1 MKSLSSEQKSYLF
14 RSIRTVRDFPKPGIL
29 FYDITTLVGDREA
42 FNFLLDHLAER
53 YADYGL
59 DYIVGIESRGFIFA
73 AALAARLRVAFVPI
87 RKPKKLPYI
96 TISQKYSLEYG
107 FDQVE
112 MHVDAFSG
120 VQDAKVLLIDD
131 LIATGGTARAALD
144 LIAQTQAK
152 CVEACF
158 LLNLR
163 ELNDLGEFSRR
174 TNVYCVLE
182 AYFWKSYLKIYYK
195 NTTNTPIL
203 CFLFGVF

>member
-1 MKSLSSEQKSYLF
+1 MKSLSNEQKSYLF

-131 LIATGGTARAALD
+131 LIATGGTPRAALD
-144 LIAQTQAK
+144 LIAQTRAK
-152 CVEACF
+152 SCMAF
-158 LLNLR
+158 FSLTLR
-163 ELNDLGEFSRR
+163 ELNELGEFSRR
-174 TNVYCVLE
+174 THVYCV
-182 AYFWKSYLKIYYK
+182 
-195 NTTNTPIL
+195 
-203 CFLFGVF
+203 

>member
-29 FYDITTLVGDREA
+29 FYDITTLVGDRES

-182 AYFWKSYLKIYYK
+182 A
-195 NTTNTPIL
+195 
-203 CFLFGVF
+203 

>member
-96 TISQKYSLEYG
+96 TI
-107 FDQVE
+107 
-112 MHVDAFSG
+112 
-120 VQDAKVLLIDD
+120 
-131 LIATGGTARAALD
+131 
-144 LIAQTQAK
+144 
-152 CVEACF
+152 
-158 LLNLR
+158 
-163 ELNDLGEFSRR
+163 
-174 TNVYCVLE
+174 
-182 AYFWKSYLKIYYK
+182 
-195 NTTNTPIL
+195 TPIFSVCHKHGYISGEHEYCPKCDEEL
-203 CFLFGVF
+203 LAEYKAKQSKGA

>member
-42 FNFLLDHLAER
+42 FNFLLDHLTER

-87 RKPKKLPYI
+87 RK
-96 TISQKYSLEYG
+96 
-107 FDQVE
+107 
-112 MHVDAFSG
+112 
-120 VQDAKVLLIDD
+120 
-131 LIATGGTARAALD
+131 
-144 LIAQTQAK
+144 AK

-182 AYFWKSYLKIYYK
+182 A
-195 NTTNTPIL
+195 
-203 CFLFGVF
+203 

>member
-1 MKSLSSEQKSYLF
+1 M
-14 RSIRTVRDFPKPGIL
+14 
-29 FYDITTLVGDREA
+29 
-42 FNFLLDHLAER
+42 
-53 YADYGL
+53 
-59 DYIVGIESRGFIFA
+59 
-73 AALAARLRVAFVPI
+73 PI

-174 TNVYCVLE
+174 TNVYCALE
-182 AYFWKSYLKIYYK
+182 A
-195 NTTNTPIL
+195 
-203 CFLFGVF
+203 